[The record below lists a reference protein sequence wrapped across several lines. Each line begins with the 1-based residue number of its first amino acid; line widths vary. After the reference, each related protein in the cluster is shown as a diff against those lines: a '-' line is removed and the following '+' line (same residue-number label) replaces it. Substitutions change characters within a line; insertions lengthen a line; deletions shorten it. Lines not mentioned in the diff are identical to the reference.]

1 MSFTENN
8 LFYDKGNSKS
18 IWDINNKIPNL
29 LKTLEKKVPFTA
41 RDGFILVQ
49 IWYYPLSKALDF
61 APVLEF

>member
-29 LKTLEKKVPFTA
+29 LKTLENKYNLQLETDLF
-41 RDGFILVQ
+41 FCYILS
-49 IWYYPLSKALDF
+49 LFF
-61 APVLEF
+61 ASILLWTFFLFL